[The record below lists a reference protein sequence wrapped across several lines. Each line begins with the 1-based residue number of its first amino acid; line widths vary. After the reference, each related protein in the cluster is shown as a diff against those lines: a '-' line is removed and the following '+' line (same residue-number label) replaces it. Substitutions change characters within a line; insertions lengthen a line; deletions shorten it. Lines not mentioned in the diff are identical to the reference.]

1 MSRLLNPS
9 EWQPEGIRCL
19 EPAAE
24 SAVKSL
30 TNTLVVAGP
39 GAGKTEL
46 LAQRACYLL
55 KTALCPHPR
64 RILAISLKRDAAKN
78 LRERVKLRC
87 GDELARRFDSLTFD
101 AFSKGLLDRFHNA
114 LPDTYRPTQEYQLNF
129 DFERRMRNLLDTL
142 PSAENTL
149 TLAQMATIGDR
160 DFYRD
165 HFLAAPLAVPP
176 AAPSSV
182 TQAAAQELWKRLVRT
197 ERPSQLDFRMIG
209 RLAELIL
216 RQNESILNALRA
228 TYSFVFL
235 DEFQDTTN
243 IHYDLTATAFK
254 DSKAIMTAVGDDK
267 QRIMGWAGALQGI
280 FKQFSDEFDATPES
294 LRINH
299 RSAPELV
306 RIQHYLIH
314 ALDPTAPIPE
324 HSAEKAHLEGEC
336 RVVVYPDHEAE
347 AGHVGEMVAEW
358 IHQDGLRP
366 RDICLLTRQ
375 TPDHYTKPITEALRA
390 RSIKSR
396 VENDLQDLLAEPLTM
411 TLLAFV
417 RIALM
422 GRCPDAWGVARSAYF
437 DVQGIDPD
445 DAEASDGERALT
457 SHCELLAQTLG
468 TTLADEEAVK
478 SVLSK
483 VMEFIGPEVFRNHHP
498 QYRRGNFY
506 EETLI
511 NCARRFAESRQ
522 ETSNWL
528 EALDD
533 LEGKDSVPIMTIHK
547 SKGLEYHTIVFIGLE
562 DSALWSFRR
571 APVDETCAFFVA
583 FSRAIARVI
592 FTFSEMR
599 PDRRSA
605 NVEAQ
610 SRNAIDSLYTLLRQA
625 GVTEEN
631 YQPPDAAQ
639 TDDSEVPF

>member
-1 MSRLLNPS
+1 MSRLIKQL

-24 SAVKSL
+24 RAVKSL

-55 KTALCPHPR
+55 KTALCPHPS

-87 GDELARRFDSLTFD
+87 GEELARRFDSLTFD
-101 AFSKGLLDRFHNA
+101 AFSKGLLDRFRNA
-114 LPDTYRPTQEYQLNF
+114 LPDTYRPTHEYQLNF
-129 DFERRMRNLLDTL
+129 DVEKGMRNLLETL
-142 PSAENTL
+142 PSPENAL
-149 TLAQMATIGDR
+149 TLAQMAAIGDR

-165 HFLAAPLAVPP
+165 HFLAALLEVPRAVPL
-176 AAPSSV
+176 SV

-197 ERPSQLDFRMIG
+197 EQPSQLDFRMIG

-216 RQNESILNALRA
+216 LRNKSILNALRA
-228 TYSFVFL
+228 TYWFVFL

-254 DSKAIMTAVGDDK
+254 DSKAIITAVGDGK

-280 FKQFSDEFDATPES
+280 FKKFKDEFNATPES

-314 ALDPTAPIPE
+314 ALDPTAPMPT
-324 HSAEKAHLEGEC
+324 HSAEKAHLAGGC
-336 RVVVYPDHEAE
+336 RVIVYPDHEAE

-390 RSIKSR
+390 KSIKSR
-396 VENDLQDLLAEPLTM
+396 VENDLQDLLAEPLTT

-422 GRCPDAWGVARSAYF
+422 ERCPDAWGVARSTYF
-437 DVQGIDPD
+437 DTQGMDPD
-445 DAEASDGERALT
+445 DAESSDGENAIT
-457 SHCELLAQTLG
+457 SHCELLAQTLEA
-468 TTLADEEAVK
+468 TLAEEEAVK
-478 SVLSK
+478 PVLSQI
-483 VMEFIGPEVFRNHHP
+483 MEFIGPEAFRNHHP
-498 QYRRGNFY
+498 QYRRGDFY
-506 EETLI
+506 DETLTS
-511 NCARRFAESRQ
+511 CARRFAESRQ
-522 ETSNWL
+522 ETNNWL

-547 SKGLEYHTIVFIGLE
+547 SKGLEYNTIVFIGLE
-562 DSALWSFRR
+562 DSALWGFRR

-605 NVEAQ
+605 NVETQ
-610 SRNAIDSLYTLLRQA
+610 SHDAIDSLYALLKEA
-625 GVTEEN
+625 GVSEEN
-631 YQPPDAAQ
+631 YQPPDTPEIGA
-639 TDDSEVPF
+639 SEIPF